1 MPFQPY
7 FKAVAYDDFMQ
18 MYKELNKERAM
29 QANRVIQANRVRLRG
44 VDPLDM
50 WRGDYH
56 PADEVI
62 DQNKKK
68 TNEKKSF
75 RRKDTRPCGARL

>member
-1 MPFQPY
+1 MR
-7 FKAVAYDDFMQ
+7 
-18 MYKELNKERAM
+18 MYKELNARRAM
-29 QANRVIQANRVRLRG
+29 QAHRVRPRG
-44 VDPLDM
+44 VDPLGEEYM

-62 DQNKKK
+62 DQNKIKK